1 MKPLV
6 PVSFDVPQA
15 LEHPAFRL
23 RMLQA
28 TDAQSDYEAVMESQ
42 ARLRAGSPNG
52 WPRPGF
58 TLAEN
63 LADLTRHEA
72 EFRSRIAFAYT
83 MVSPSGDR
91 VLGCVYINPSQ
102 QADADVYLW
111 VRDDCAEQLTVPLF
125 QAVDDWLKCCWPFS
139 KINYIRTTYYAD
151 ALARQT
157 MPDNATGR

>member
-42 ARLRAGSPNG
+42 ARLRAGSPRG

-72 EFRSRIAFAYT
+72 EFRSRIA
-83 MVSPSGDR
+83 SPGTRQSSGAGSHSPTLWSPR
-91 VLGCVYINPSQ
+91 AEIGCSAASI
-102 QADADVYLW
+102 
-111 VRDDCAEQLTVPLF
+111 
-125 QAVDDWLKCCWPFS
+125 
-139 KINYIRTTYYAD
+139 
-151 ALARQT
+151 
-157 MPDNATGR
+157 

>member
-42 ARLRAGSPNG
+42 AR
-52 WPRPGF
+52 
-58 TLAEN
+58 
-63 LADLTRHEA
+63 LTRHEA

-111 VRDDCAEQLTVPLF
+111 VRDDCAAQLTVPLF
-125 QAVDDWLKCCWPFS
+125 QAVDDWLKHCWPFS
-139 KINYIRTTYYAD
+139 KINYIRTTYYAA
-151 ALARQT
+151 ALARQA